1 MTSTEPQAA
10 EKPAEWKEEKRK
22 GKTEE
27 VGGFMVLKQMA
38 AGSFARATAGALL
51 IPIDTCKTRLQF
63 QGSMAKGEVR
73 QYKGFVDCFASI
85 YKEEGISAFY
95 RGLCL
100 FDPKSPLGR
109 VVNFGIKKIELFNR
123 KKRSPGQALVHCPC
137 CRSQVRCLPLSF
149 SLFTL

>member
-1 MTSTEPQAA
+1 MATTEKPIETKKLEHGKKEKAA
-10 EKPAEWKEEKRK
+10 EI
-22 GKTEE
+22 
-27 VGGFMVLKQMA
+27 GGFMVLKQMA

-95 RGLCL
+95 RG
-100 FDPKSPLGR
+100 F
-109 VVNFGIKKIELFNR
+109 VFNSLLQLTLLEWWFSFFFFFFSEQ
-123 KKRSPGQALVHCPC
+123 RSSCQALVHCSC
-137 CRSQVRCLPLSF
+137 SRCQVRLMP
-149 SLFTL
+149 TLTQLTQPSP